1 MPSESVNKKLSRVR
15 SPRVHISYDVHI
27 GDAIEMKSLPFVMGV
42 LGDFSGMPASPLPG
56 LKDRKFVEVTP
67 DNFDAVL
74 ASMKPRLQFAAPN
87 ALAGDGEAGKIAVE
101 LEFKELGDFDPDR
114 VAARVPELQQLLELR
129 TKLSELRSSLQG
141 NDKLDELLKQVV
153 EDTEARRRQQP
164 EAGGA
169 ASAETAGGTDA

>member
-1 MPSESVNKKLSRVR
+1 MASEGVNKKLSRVR

-74 ASMKPRLQFAAPN
+74 ASMKPRLQFTAPN
-87 ALAGDGEAGKIAVE
+87 ELAGDGEGGKIAVE
-101 LEFKELGDFDPDR
+101 LEFKELADFDPDR
-114 VAARVPELQQLLELR
+114 VAGQVPALKQLLELR
-129 TKLSELRSSLQG
+129 TKLAELRSSLQG
-141 NDKLDELLKQVV
+141 NDKLDDLLRQVV
-153 EDTEARRRQQP
+153 ENTEAQKKLQA
-164 EAGGA
+164 EIGGA
-169 ASAETAGGTDA
+169 AAPGGTDA